1 MKTYYKTLLLIL
13 CLPLIAIANND
24 ILNGKYTK
32 EKKIEKEFSVH
43 ADALLQVRNS
53 YGNVDVTTWSENRI
67 EIKITITTNGDN
79 EEEVQRRLDEID
91 VDFMA
96 NKSLVSAKT
105 TFEKRRNNWSFWGFK
120 SNNVNMKINYSIK
133 LPIKN
138 NVDLSNN
145 YGAISLNKL
154 EGNAR
159 ISCDY
164 GKLILGE
171 LLGND
176 NQLRFDYTNNSSI
189 SFLNNGTISAD
200 YSGFVV
206 DNATRVHLNGD
217 YTKSEFIEVENLNF
231 DCDYGKVTVGRAN
244 EIIGKGNYVT
254 KDIGT
259 IFKRMDLKT
268 SYGKITINRV
278 AKGIKNIAIIS
289 SYTSIRLGFDAD
301 SQFNFDATLSYASL
315 KGKELLN
322 LTNQNEQGS
331 NKEYAGSY
339 GSKNSGNT
347 ISITS
352 RYGGV
357 TLLKN

>member
-1 MKTYYKTLLLIL
+1 MKTYYKTLFFLIFI
-13 CLPLIAIANND
+13 PAFAIANNGK
-24 ILNGKYTK
+24 LNGKYTK
-32 EKKIEKEFSVH
+32 EKKIEKEFSVN
-43 ADALLQVRNS
+43 ADALVKVSNS
-53 YGNVDVTTWSENRI
+53 YGNVNVTTWNENRI

-91 VDFMA
+91 VDFTA
-96 NKSLVSAKT
+96 TKSLVSAKT
-105 TFEKRRNNWSFWGFK
+105 IFEKRKTNWSFWGFK
-120 SNNVNMKINYSIK
+120 SNNVNMKINYTIK
-133 LPIKN
+133 MPIKN

-176 NQLRFDYTNNSSI
+176 NQLRFDYTNNSTI
-189 SFLNNGTISAD
+189 SFLNNGTIHAD

-206 DNATRVHLNGD
+206 DKATHITLNGD
-217 YTKSEFIEVENLNF
+217 YTKSEFTEVENLSF
-231 DCDYGKVTVGRAN
+231 DCDYGKVIVGRAN

-259 IFKRMDLKT
+259 IFKRIDLKT
-268 SYGKITINRV
+268 NYGKITINRV
-278 AKGIKNIAIIS
+278 AKGAKNIIINS
-289 SYTSIRLGFDAD
+289 SYTSIRLGFDAN
-301 SQFNFDATLSYASL
+301 SNFDFSAILSYASL

-322 LTNQNEQGS
+322 LSNQNEQGT
-331 NKEYAGSY
+331 KKDYTGTY
-339 GSKNSGNT
+339 GTKNSGNQ

-352 RYGGV
+352 SYGGV
-357 TLLKN
+357 TIIKN